1 MASRPTAMEHRLSR
15 ELRATRRLMARVGAT
30 ALLFL
35 GTATAIGSKVAYS
48 LRASAGPDAP
58 PRAFRKPLFMTFASF
73 VAMAACLLLQAWQ
86 GRAKPRR
93 HRAETRPRRARDA
106 PVGEDSLREALLD
119 ATRDD
124 DAGASARSP
133 SPPPPSRRQHP
144 PSRGP
149 TLRAR
154 ASLCL
159 RLLPITLA
167 DLLATAL
174 MSGALLDLPL
184 SVFLAL
190 RHGQLLFAAA
200 IAVGL
205 RRDLNPLHKLGVS
218 LSLSGA
224 SLVALAAVLAA
235 PELRSRTLVGVG
247 LVALSQ
253 FVQAAQLT
261 FEGYLLVDA
270 ARDAHASPM
279 TLIGLEGTIG
289 VVVMLLVVFPLAQM
303 PMFPAGSGS
312 ESGSGS
318 VSGPD
323 ASYLPLEDS
332 LETLEML
339 SRAPALAAFAA
350 AYAGA
355 LAAYN
360 YVGMSVSPAVGVATR
375 TALET
380 TRTLLCWGL
389 GVAVG
394 TGPAS
399 PLGETFGAEFSS
411 MQLAGFIMGTLGT
424 LLYGRGDAAER
435 QRVFERERE
444 RERRERRRR
453 RGSGTGGGERR
464 TGRGRW
470 RRREEGDDDGD
481 EGNADAMTRGRDDD
495 DGGEGATSGGTVS
508 VSAGAVA
515 ARVAG
520 GSGSSEAFGSPVAH
534 GAPLRDEAAAEE
546 EEGNERGREP
556 SREREPSPPPPADPS
571 TLRAPFT
578 IGSLKSS
585 MSYASYGGVIP
596 PGHAPVASP
605 PPGRVVTG
613 FDVRGDDSD
622 LERGRS
628 LSPEP

>member
-1 MASRPTAMEHRLSR
+1 
-15 ELRATRRLMARVGAT
+15 MARVGAT

-48 LRASAGPDAP
+48 LTASAGPDAP

-73 VAMAACLLLQAWQ
+73 VAMSACLLLQALQ

-93 HRAETRPRRARDA
+93 HRAETRPQRARDA
-106 PVGEDSLREALLD
+106 PTGEDSLREALLD
-119 ATRDD
+119 ASRDE
-124 DAGASARSP
+124 DAGASARTP
-133 SPPPPSRRQHP
+133 SPLPASRRPHTPSR
-144 PSRGP
+144 SP

-159 RLLPITLA
+159 HLLPITLA

-174 MSGALLDLPL
+174 MSSALLDLPL

-253 FVQAAQLT
+253 LVQAAQLT
-261 FEGYLLVDA
+261 FEGVLLVDA
-270 ARDAHASPM
+270 ARHAHASPT

-289 VVVMLLVVFPLAQM
+289 VVFMLAVVFPLAQTRA
-303 PMFPAGSGS
+303 FSA
-312 ESGSGS
+312 
-318 VSGPD
+318 VGPD
-323 ASYLPLEDS
+323 ASRLPLEDS

-339 SRAPALAAFAA
+339 RRSPALAAFAA

-360 YVGMSVSPAVGVATR
+360 DVGVRVSPAVGVATR

-389 GVAVG
+389 GVALDV
-394 TGPAS
+394 GPAS
-399 PLGETFGAEFSS
+399 PLGETRGAEFSS
-411 MQLAGFIMGTLGT
+411 MQLAGFVMGTLGT

-453 RGSGTGGGERR
+453 GGSGTRGGARR
-464 TGRGRW
+464 TRRGRT
-470 RRREEGDDDGD
+470 RTREEGEEDDD
-481 EGNADAMTRGRDDD
+481 EETADAMARARN
-495 DGGEGATSGGTVS
+495 DGGAMRGGTVS
-508 VSAGAVA
+508 VSAGGVT
-515 ARVAG
+515 AR
-520 GSGSSEAFGSPVAH
+520 GSGSAGAFGSPVAR
-534 GAPLRDEAAAEE
+534 GAPLRDEASAER
-546 EEGNERGREP
+546 EGSEREGEPSREGEQ
-556 SREREPSPPPPADPS
+556 SREREPSPPPATDTSRP
-571 TLRAPFT
+571 RAPFT

-596 PGHAPVASP
+596 PGHASDASP
-605 PPGRVVTG
+605 SPGRVVTG

>member
-48 LRASAGPDAP
+48 LRASAGPDVP

-86 GRAKPRR
+86 GRAIPRR
-93 HRAETRPRRARDA
+93 HRAETRPPRARDA

-124 DAGASARSP
+124 DAGASARFP
-133 SPPPPSRRQHP
+133 SPPPPSRRRQP

-235 PELRSRTLVGVG
+235 PELRSQTLVGVG

-253 FVQAAQLT
+253 FVQAVQLT

-279 TLIGLEGTIG
+279 TLIGLEGAIG
-289 VVVMLLVVFPLAQM
+289 IIVMLFVVFPLAQT
-303 PMFPAGSGS
+303 PMFPAGSGP
-312 ESGSGS
+312 G
-318 VSGPD
+318 SGPD

-411 MQLAGFIMGTLGT
+411 MQLAGFVMGTLGT

-464 TGRGRW
+464 TGRRRSR
-470 RRREEGDDDGD
+470 RRREGGDDDGD
-481 EGNADAMTRGRDDD
+481 EGNADAMTRGRN
-495 DGGEGATSGGTVS
+495 DGGEGATNDGTVS

-534 GAPLRDEAAAEE
+534 GAPLRDEAAAA

-556 SREREPSPPPPADPS
+556 SLEREPSPPPAADPS
-571 TLRAPFT
+571 RLRAPFT

-596 PGHAPVASP
+596 PGHASVASP

>member
-1 MASRPTAMEHRLSR
+1 MASRPTAMENRLSR

-200 IAVGL
+200 FAVGL

-247 LVALSQ
+247 VVALSQ

-289 VVVMLLVVFPLAQM
+289 VIVMLLVVFPLAQM
-303 PMFPAGSGS
+303 PMFPARSGAG
-312 ESGSGS
+312 SGSGS
-318 VSGPD
+318 GSD

-394 TGPAS
+394 AGPAS

-411 MQLAGFIMGTLGT
+411 MQLAGFVMGTLGT

-464 TGRGRW
+464 TGRRRR

-481 EGNADAMTRGRDDD
+481 EGNADAMTRGRNAED
-495 DGGEGATSGGTVS
+495 GEGAMSGGTVS

-534 GAPLRDEAAAEE
+534 GAPLRDEAAAA
-546 EEGNERGREP
+546 EEGDERGREP
-556 SREREPSPPPPADPS
+556 SLEREPSPLPAADPS
-571 TLRAPFT
+571 RLRAPFT

-596 PGHAPVASP
+596 PGHASVASP